1 MDPVYWLTAAVT
13 ICLAAGGL
21 ALICHL
27 ERRQLRG
34 RRPKT
39 RAVDIGPLPGS
50 PA

>member
-1 MDPVYWLTAAVT
+1 MDPVYLLTAAVT

-27 ERRQLRG
+27 ERRALRD

-39 RAVDIGPLPGS
+39 NTVDIGSLPGS

>member
-1 MDPVYWLTAAVT
+1 MDPIYFLTGAVT

-21 ALICHL
+21 ILICHL
-27 ERRQLRG
+27 ERRALRG

-39 RAVDIGPLPGS
+39 SPPNIGTLPGS